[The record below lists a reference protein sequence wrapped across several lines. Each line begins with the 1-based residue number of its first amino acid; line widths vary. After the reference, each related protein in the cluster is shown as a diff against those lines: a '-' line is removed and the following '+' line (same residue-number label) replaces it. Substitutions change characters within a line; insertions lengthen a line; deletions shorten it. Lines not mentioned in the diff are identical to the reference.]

1 MNRKNWALEEK
12 LHIVLAMLKST
23 ETVTEICRR
32 HQVSATQ
39 AYRWRDQFLEGGKK
53 ALSDGRMKQGRN
65 ALAEENRKLKELV
78 GSQALIIEAQK
89 SIRIINN
96 SGET

>member
-1 MNRKNWALEEK
+1 MNRKNWTFEEK
-12 LHIVLAMLKST
+12 LQIVLAMLNKD
-23 ETVTEICRR
+23 ETATEICRC

-39 AYRWRDQFLEGGKK
+39 AYRWRDQFLEGGKQ
-53 ALSDGRMKQGRN
+53 ALGDGRTKQGRD

-89 SIRIINN
+89 KYL
-96 SGET
+96 GH

>member
-1 MNRKNWALEEK
+1 MNRKIWTAEEK
-12 LHIVLAMLKST
+12 LRIVIALLKGEDS
-23 ETVTEICRR
+23 VTEICHR

-53 ALSDGRMKQGRN
+53 ALSDGRTKKGRDP
-65 ALAEENRKLKELV
+65 LVEENRRLKELV

-89 SIRIINN
+89 KLM
-96 SGET
+96 GH

>member
-1 MNRKNWALEEK
+1 MNRKRWTFEEK
-12 LHIVLAMLKST
+12 LQIVLAMLAKND
-23 ETVTEICRR
+23 TVSEICRHHR
-32 HQVSATQ
+32 VSETQ

-53 ALSDGRMKQGRN
+53 ALNDGRTKKGRD

-89 SIRIINN
+89 KYL
-96 SGET
+96 GH

>member
-1 MNRKNWALEEK
+1 MNRKIWTAGEK
-12 LHIVLAMLKST
+12 LRIVLAILKGEDS
-23 ETVTEICRR
+23 VTEICRR

-53 ALSDGRMKQGRN
+53 ALSDGRAKKGRDP
-65 ALAEENRKLKELV
+65 LVEENRRLKELV

-89 SIRIINN
+89 KLM
-96 SGET
+96 GH

>member
-1 MNRKNWALEEK
+1 MNRKNWTAEEK
-12 LHIVLAMLKST
+12 LHIVLAMLKNI

-39 AYRWRDQFLEGGKK
+39 LYHWRDQFLEGGKK
-53 ALSDGRMKQGRN
+53 ALGDGRTKQGRDT
-65 ALAEENRKLKELV
+65 LAEENRKLKELV

-89 SIRIINN
+89 KYL
-96 SGET
+96 GH

>member
-1 MNRKNWALEEK
+1 MNRRIWSTEEK
-12 LHIVLAMLKST
+12 LSVVIAILKGDIPMA
-23 ETVTEICRR
+23 EICRQ

-53 ALSDGRMKQGRN
+53 ALSDGRTKRGRD
-65 ALAEENRKLKELV
+65 ALVEENRKLKELV

-89 SIRIINN
+89 KYL
-96 SGET
+96 GH

>member
-1 MNRKNWALEEK
+1 MNRKIWTAEEK
-12 LHIVLAMLKST
+12 LRIVIALLKGEDS
-23 ETVTEICRR
+23 VTEICHR

-53 ALSDGRMKQGRN
+53 ALSDGRTKKGRD
-65 ALAEENRKLKELV
+65 LLVEENRRLKELV

-89 SIRIINN
+89 KLM
-96 SGET
+96 GH

>member
-1 MNRKNWALEEK
+1 MNCKIWTAEEK
-12 LHIVLAMLKST
+12 LRIVIALLKGEDS
-23 ETVTEICRR
+23 VTEICHR

-53 ALSDGRMKQGRN
+53 ALSDGRTKKGRD
-65 ALAEENRKLKELV
+65 LLVEENRRLKELV

-89 SIRIINN
+89 KLM
-96 SGET
+96 GH

>member
-1 MNRKNWALEEK
+1 MNRRIWATEEK
-12 LHIVLAMLKST
+12 LSVVIAILKGDIP
-23 ETVTEICRR
+23 VTEICHQ

-53 ALSDGRMKQGRN
+53 ALSDGRTKKGRDV
-65 ALAEENRKLKELV
+65 LVEENRKLKELV

-89 SIRIINN
+89 KYL
-96 SGET
+96 GH

>member
-1 MNRKNWALEEK
+1 MNRKIWTAEEK
-12 LHIVLAMLKST
+12 LHVVFAMFKGE
-23 ETVTEICRR
+23 ETVTEICHR

-53 ALSDGRMKQGRN
+53 ALRDGRMKKGRDPVV
-65 ALAEENRKLKELV
+65 EENRRLRELV

-89 SIRIINN
+89 KLM
-96 SGET
+96 GH